1 MWWRW
6 LTQRDTWVFIAIAC
20 CLRLPLFGLL
30 LREHGLHSAWYG
42 WGAETGDTPGYFG
55 PMDAYL
61 AGEGYRPDFRM
72 PGYGLP
78 YLLFRLFTTPQG
90 AGSLIIVLQAVLG
103 LASVVVLARCA
114 RLLGAPRW
122 AQYACCAVLCLSG
135 RVVIHDVYWF
145 TESLCTSSVII
156 GTHGWLA
163 YRRSGVRSA
172 LLWSGVWLAWAV
184 FLRPVQVVWLLLLA
198 VSILG
203 IGRHGVRGRVVAAL
217 LLLAPFLLA
226 DLWWVRRNAI
236 MHGRFEPLSRGV
248 VMPELASS
256 PMYPLMRFLQATG
269 GNFYHWDPGADI
281 RWFNMRE
288 GPYGQQGPRLDRD
301 VVMPGFA
308 LCERITEDSLHA
320 WAAEM
325 SHWNDVRTTAAE
337 RAGLLRSMNARSDR
351 YVGYFREDAPWRYH
365 VTARIRL
372 TGLLFRMTGAGAL
385 FPSMSADPQD
395 RYFPSMFLLDAP
407 VHWLVLMG
415 GLLAAVFFLIPGR
428 ADGATALL
436 AAMTLI
442 SIFLIPWGLRLAE
455 GRYLVPMY
463 PWLLLL
469 FILGIVRLRS
479 TFSCHAG

>member
-1 MWWRW
+1 
-6 LTQRDTWVFIAIAC
+6 
-20 CLRLPLFGLL
+20 
-30 LREHGLHSAWYG
+30 
-42 WGAETGDTPGYFG
+42 
-55 PMDAYL
+55 
-61 AGEGYRPDFRM
+61 
-72 PGYGLP
+72 
-78 YLLFRLFTTPQG
+78 
-90 AGSLIIVLQAVLG
+90 
-103 LASVVVLARCA
+103 
-114 RLLGAPRW
+114 
-122 AQYACCAVLCLSG
+122 
-135 RVVIHDVYWF
+135 
-145 TESLCTSSVII
+145 
-156 GTHGWLA
+156 
-163 YRRSGVRSA
+163 
-172 LLWSGVWLAWAV
+172 
-184 FLRPVQVVWLLLLA
+184 
-198 VSILG
+198 
-203 IGRHGVRGRVVAAL
+203 
-217 LLLAPFLLA
+217 
-226 DLWWVRRNAI
+226 
-236 MHGRFEPLSRGV
+236 LSRGV

-337 RAGLLRSMNARSDR
+337 RAGLLRSI
-351 YVGYFREDAPWRYH
+351 
-365 VTARIRL
+365 TARIRL

-407 VHWLVLMG
+407 VHWLVLIG
-415 GLLAAVFFLIPGR
+415 GLLASVFFLIPGR